1 MVEHGQTVPW
11 MQSRSWLAVQ
21 GYGFNAHHCETNPT
35 STDFITSRKIATVCS
50 SYTIHCLYLKKS
62 FSNNF
67 NHFLKINILNVI
79 YSKSKLCILTLYL
92 QLSLRLF
99 RWNGGRAKFLHR
111 LAEKMRAQFVS
122 EVQLWSMAWIKII
135 SLRIFMWIQ
144 ISRLP
149 WKSSMSQAVECL
161 Q

>member
-1 MVEHGQTVPW
+1 MELIASFVEWNVLVELRG
-11 MQSRSWLAVQ
+11 QSRVWTWTNCALDGTAIPILVGSAAVQ
-21 GYGFNAHHCETNPT
+21 GYGFNPHYCETNPT
-35 STDFITSRKIATVCS
+35 STDFITSRTIATVRS
-50 SYTIHCLYLKKS
+50 SYAIHCLYLKNS

-135 SLRIFMWIQ
+135 
-144 ISRLP
+144 
-149 WKSSMSQAVECL
+149 
-161 Q
+161 